1 MGSLAR
7 GTLYF
12 MSVQL
17 VFLASGYIIHASM
30 GRLLGPAA
38 YGIFGVVISLMTLV
52 NVLLITGVPLAGSR
66 FIAMSNDAIG
76 AIKRTA
82 VNLQVIFSLV
92 IFALYFLLSPFIAK
106 LLGDPT
112 LSGYIRASAFVI
124 PVYALNSLYG
134 GFLNGLRM
142 YSKQAV
148 TLLAYSIAKVAGAVG
163 MVLLGFAIYGAII
176 GYLLGPL
183 IGMGI
188 GWYYLRGIRTDS
200 NPENFP
206 ARKII
211 DFAYPVIIFSF
222 ALLFLMSIDLFLV
235 KKILGEDVQVG
246 YYAAASTLSKF
257 PYYIL
262 TGLGVALFPAI
273 SKSSAVQTGKY
284 IKESMRYL
292 MLLLLP
298 AVFIISGSS
307 EALVALLYSERFA
320 SASFPLAILVF
331 GIAAFTLFSILTTVI
346 NASGMPRVSMMIAV
360 VLIPLAAI
368 LNWLLIPAYQLEGA
382 AIATTITGFLGLVIA
397 SMYVLRVFGVLME
410 LVSFLK
416 MLLASLIVFAITLS
430 VPVSGLLLPLWYA
443 FLFALYLCILALVK
457 ELNKKDLETFT
468 AILATEQKSN
478 ICVEGC
484 SSSAADKYISAQTNN
499 SYRVEGAG
507 MKLKHKWLVLI
518 PVVIFVYLIYI
529 NLLPFGGTA
538 VYSID
543 VGADDL
549 QGKAKLTGP
558 MDGISEPNETNGT
571 TFRSLQQGLVYF
583 DFKSPYLKNKGEVTV
598 KVIFKDNFPQGQ
610 RFMVGAK
617 NNDSY
622 AWKEVYVPFY
632 ETFRWYPFVAIDNKR
647 IYLINESLRKELTIA
662 TNSVIDQNLTFPKK
676 FKTVSVKSDMKW
688 IKDNVDYVI
697 LEYNFPEGNEWKAG
711 KASWNLDEL
720 YIKDNTLS
728 FSFNVPHLGKKEFR
742 NYTIPVDRIEIE
754 VKTPPVWERFR

>member
-1 MGSLAR
+1 MGALAK

-12 MSVQL
+12 MFVQL
-17 VFLASGYIIHASM
+17 VLLGSGYIIHAAL

-66 FIAMSNDAIG
+66 FVAMSNDAVG

-82 VNLQVIFSLV
+82 VNLQVILSLA
-92 IFALYFLLSPFIAK
+92 IFVLFFLLSPFIAGM
-106 LLGDPT
+106 LGDAS
-112 LSGYIRASAFVI
+112 LSGYIRTSAFVI
-124 PVYALNSLYG
+124 PAYALNSLYG

-142 YSKQAV
+142 YGRQAV
-148 TLLAYSIAKVAGAVG
+148 TLLAYSIAKVAGAIG
-163 MVLLGFAIYGAII
+163 LVLLGFAIYGAIA

-183 IGMGI
+183 IGLGI
-188 GWYYLRGIRTDS
+188 GWYYLRGKD
-200 NPENFP
+200 NLGNFP

-246 YYAAASTLSKF
+246 YYTAASTLSKF

-331 GIAAFTLFSILTTVI
+331 GVAAFTLFSILTTVI
-346 NASGMPRVSMMIAV
+346 NAAGMPRVSMMIAV
-360 VLIPLAAI
+360 VLIPLAAV
-368 LNWLLIPAYQLEGA
+368 LNWLLIPAYRLEGA
-382 AIATTITGFLGLVIA
+382 AIATTITGFIGLAIA

-410 LVSFLK
+410 RVSFLK
-416 MLLASLIVFAITLS
+416 MLLASLGVFAIALAI
-430 VPVSGLLLPLWYA
+430 PVSGLLLPLWYA
-443 FLFALYLCILALVK
+443 FLFAVYLCILALVK
-457 ELNKKDLETFT
+457 ELNKKDLDTLT
-468 AILATEQKSN
+468 SILAAEQKSN

-484 SSSAADKYISAQTNN
+484 SSSAADKYISARTNN

-507 MKLKHKWLVLI
+507 MKLKHKWLVFI
-518 PVVIFVYLIYI
+518 PVIIFVYLIYV

-549 QGKAKLTGP
+549 QGKAKLTG
-558 MDGISEPNETNGT
+558 DRISGPNETNGT
-571 TFRSLQQGLVYF
+571 TFRDLQHSLVYF
-583 DFKSPYLKNKGEVTV
+583 KLKSPYLKDRGYVTV
-598 KVIFKDNFPQGQ
+598 NIIFGDNFPRGQ
-610 RFMVGAK
+610 KFMIGAR
-617 NNDSY
+617 NNASWSY
-622 AWKEVYVPFY
+622 AWKNVTY
-632 ETFRWYPFVAIDNKR
+632 
-647 IYLINESLRKELTIA
+647 
-662 TNSVIDQNLTFPKK
+662 NSS
-676 FKTVSVKSDMKW
+676 KT
-688 IKDNVDYVI
+688 
-697 LEYNFPEGNEWKAG
+697 NEWKVG
-711 KASWNLDEL
+711 SASWNLDEL

-728 FSFNVPHLGKKEFR
+728 FVMNAPHLRKEEFR
-742 NYTIPVDRIEIE
+742 NYTIPVDKIEIE
-754 VKTPPVWERFR
+754 VKTPSIWERVR